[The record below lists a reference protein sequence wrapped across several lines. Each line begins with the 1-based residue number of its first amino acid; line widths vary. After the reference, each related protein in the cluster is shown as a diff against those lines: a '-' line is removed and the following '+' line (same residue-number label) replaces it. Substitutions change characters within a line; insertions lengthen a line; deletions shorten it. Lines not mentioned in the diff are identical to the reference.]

1 MATFIYKSWP
11 RFSGLV
17 IHTCQSASLGEGA
30 VQTFEP
36 EITSPER
43 GDARS
48 AMLKAARA
56 LAQREGVE
64 SLTLGKVATE
74 ASLPRPVVF
83 GQFVRKEDLL
93 LCVAADSVVS
103 LARKMGGLG
112 PAGDIFSR
120 SPSQES

>member
-1 MATFIYKSWP
+1 M
-11 RFSGLV
+11 
-17 IHTCQSASLGEGA
+17 
-30 VQTFEP
+30 QTFEP

-48 AMLKAARA
+48 AILNAART

-93 LCVAADSVVS
+93 LCVAADSVMT

-112 PAGDIFSR
+112 PPGDLFATE
-120 SPSQES
+120 QAHESAVILT